1 MNAPAPKFSRYIGV
15 DYSGAETPEAS
26 LKGLRIYVAEGDALP
41 VEILP
46 PPSPRKYWTRKGI
59 AEWLV
64 EQVTDR
70 PPAIIGIDH
79 GFSFPLKY
87 FQKHK
92 LARNWDAFLDDFC
105 AHWLTD
111 QDHTYVDFI
120 RDGADGTGHERTGS
134 SRWRR
139 VTEERVGGK
148 SVFHFDVQGQVAK
161 STHAGLP
168 WLRYIRDHARA
179 SVHFWPFDGW
189 VVPVGKSL
197 LAEVYPRLW
206 SSQFPVDDRNSDQH
220 DAYAVAAWLQAAD
233 RSGQLERALRPDL
246 SSGDREA
253 ASAEGWILASEGYE
267 RPASHRK
274 STVKRGE
281 SPAPAG
287 TALALSRAMP
297 EISRFFGIAITM
309 FYSEHGLP
317 HFHAR
322 YGSHEASVEIESGL
336 VRGEFPARALGLVLE
351 WRAIHRAELL
361 EAWQAAREHRPLR
374 PIAPLE

>member
-1 MNAPAPKFSRYIGV
+1 MMARIAFSRYIGI
-15 DYSGAETPEAS
+15 DYSGAEAPTSS
-26 LKGLRIYVAEGDALP
+26 LKGLRVFMAVGDEAP
-41 VEILP
+41 VEVPP

-59 AEWLV
+59 AEWIV
-64 EQVTDR
+64 TQVTDG

-87 FQKHK
+87 FEKYK
-92 LARNWDAFLDDFC
+92 LPHNWHAFLDDFC
-105 AHWLTD
+105 AHWPTD
-111 QDHTYVDFI
+111 QDDTWVDFV

-134 SRWRR
+134 PRWRR
-139 VTEERVGGK
+139 VTEELVGGK

-161 STHAGLP
+161 STHAGMP

-189 VVPVGKSL
+189 AVPAAKSV

-206 SSQFPVDDRNSDQH
+206 SSQFTVERRNSDQH
-220 DAYAVAAWLQAAD
+220 DAYAVAAWLQSAD
-233 RSGQLERALRPDL
+233 RSGQLEQVLQPDL
-246 SSGDREA
+246 TEEVRA
-253 ASAEGWILASEGYE
+253 VATAEGWILASEGYE
-267 RPASHRK
+267 RPARGAGK
-274 STVKRGE
+274 AGKRRD
-281 SPAPAG
+281 SSVVLR
-287 TALALSRAMP
+287 TSLAIPRAMP
-297 EISRFFGIAITM
+297 EISRFFGIAISM

-322 YGSHEASVEIESGL
+322 YGDYQASIDIESGL
-336 VRGEFPARALGLVLE
+336 VRGELPPRALGLVLE

-361 EAWQAAREHRPLR
+361 DAWQAAREHRALR